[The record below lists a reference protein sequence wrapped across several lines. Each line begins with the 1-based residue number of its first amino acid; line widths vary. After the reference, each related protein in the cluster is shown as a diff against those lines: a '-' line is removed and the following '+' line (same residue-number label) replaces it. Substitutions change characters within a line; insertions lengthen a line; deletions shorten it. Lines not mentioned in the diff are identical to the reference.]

1 MAVGTAAIL
10 SLPTAQADEGWVVDF
25 EKAKAQ
31 AAKEGKSIL
40 MEFTGSD
47 WCPPCKALH
56 KNVLIK
62 DVFKTEMPKSFVLL
76 KLDSPRD
83 KSKQTPEE
91 IEQYKALSAKYGVK
105 GVPTIFLA
113 DAKGR
118 PYYETVG
125 YSGDP
130 ADKYVANLK
139 EQIATLAKRDAA
151 FAKAEKASGAEKA
164 KLLADGLSLVND
176 EMALKTYGDVVS
188 QIIELDADNKAG
200 LKAKFEGLKNS
211 VGFKAELEAATRGS
225 RDKPEETLAAID
237 KLIAEKEPTGEA
249 LQEAVFSKSAILFQ
263 TDKAKAKEL
272 LLEAQKLAPESE
284 TGKQID
290 GILEQFF
297 KDE

>member
-1 MAVGTAAIL
+1 M
-10 SLPTAQADEGWVVDF
+10 VDF

-91 IEQYKALSAKYGVK
+91 IEQYKVLSAKYGVK

-263 TDKAKAKEL
+263 TDKAKAKV
-272 LLEAQKLAPESE
+272 A
-284 TGKQID
+284 G
-290 GILEQFF
+290 
-297 KDE
+297 

>member
-1 MAVGTAAIL
+1 M
-10 SLPTAQADEGWVVDF
+10 
-25 EKAKAQ
+25 
-31 AAKEGKSIL
+31 
-40 MEFTGSD
+40 
-47 WCPPCKALH
+47 
-56 KNVLIK
+56 
-62 DVFKTEMPKSFVLL
+62 
-76 KLDSPRD
+76 
-83 KSKQTPEE
+83 
-91 IEQYKALSAKYGVK
+91 
-105 GVPTIFLA
+105 
-113 DAKGR
+113 
-118 PYYETVG
+118 
-125 YSGDP
+125 
-130 ADKYVANLK
+130 ANLK

-284 TGKQID
+284 TGKRID

>member
-1 MAVGTAAIL
+1 M
-10 SLPTAQADEGWVVDF
+10 VDF

-91 IEQYKALSAKYGVK
+91 IEQYKVLSAKYGVK

-225 RDKPEETLAAID
+225 RDKPEENLAAID

-284 TGKQID
+284 TGKRID